1 MISEK
6 LNFCSV
12 IMCMCNFVWKG
23 HPRNDLYCVGWDVK
37 PYSHSLSEK
46 WQLIGDW
53 LLVCRGTCLN
63 LVFMVR
69 FRSAIDRGRQS

>member
-37 PYSHSLSEK
+37 PYSLTHSQRS
-46 WQLIGDW
+46 GSW
-53 LLVCRGTCLN
+53 LV
-63 LVFMVR
+63 
-69 FRSAIDRGRQS
+69 